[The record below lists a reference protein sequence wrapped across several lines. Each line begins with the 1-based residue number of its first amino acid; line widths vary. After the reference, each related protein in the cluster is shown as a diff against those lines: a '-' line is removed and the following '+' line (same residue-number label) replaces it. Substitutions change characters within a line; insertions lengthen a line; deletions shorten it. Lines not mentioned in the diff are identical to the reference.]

1 MYDAR
6 NPKSVLC
13 DNLEGWHGDGG
24 RRSVRREGTYV
35 YLWLVHVDVWQK
47 PSQYC
52 KVIILLK

>member
-24 RRSVRREGTYV
+24 RRCSQEGG
-35 YLWLVHVDVWQK
+35 DICI
-47 PSQYC
+47 PMAGSC
-52 KVIILLK
+52 